1 MKRIINAANRLP
13 VTIGR
18 KITASS
24 GGLVSAMAGLEG
36 TFETLWI
43 GWPGPACS
51 SGRRAQKI
59 KDILS
64 KDYNSVPV
72 FLTHKEAQGYY
83 QGLSNSS
90 LWPMLHYMTNYF
102 EYEKHWLEDYENV
115 NNKFADE
122 ICSVIK
128 PGDMVWVHDYHLM
141 LLPAILR
148 KRKPRLKI
156 GFFLHTPF
164 PSYEIFRA
172 HPARQSLIQGVL
184 GADLIGFHTFGY
196 MRHFR
201 STVMRLLGLEC
212 SMNTIEVNKRM
223 VTLGVFPIG
232 ANAKAF
238 EKELKTERYRHRL
251 EHFKKVYSSRKIV
264 LGVERL
270 DYTKGVP
277 QRLRAIDKF
286 LENYK
291 DKGKVCFI
299 FIAVPT
305 RDKVRQYKD
314 LKQEVQSLVGHINGK
329 HATIDNT
336 PINYI
341 YQSVCFTDLCA
352 LYSLADVCLV
362 TPYADGMN
370 LVAKEYVVCKQGKG
384 GTLVLSEFT
393 GASNELFKSLKINPY
408 DIEQIS
414 ATLEQALEM
423 PPKEQLKRMDGMYE
437 RVIEYDAVYWANS
450 FLNELE
456 AVTKFRSGG
465 YKKTQRPKLAQKLK
479 ETFRPGSKIALFLDY
494 DGTLRKFH
502 DNPDGAVPTKSI
514 KQLFR
519 ILSKYQNIDT
529 HVISGRKGSTLEEWL
544 GGYPVTL
551 IGEHGFSC
559 RPRGEDE
566 WVSLCEASDFTWKQR
581 IREMLEYFVGIV
593 PGSFIEEKISAM
605 VWHYRRTDPEFG
617 EWRAKQLVIN
627 LSEMLSNLPIEVHHG
642 KKIVEIS
649 SMQVN
654 KGRALQNMVAGKN
667 YDYVVCMGDDYTDES
682 MFRLSMS
689 NMISIK
695 VGKGDTSAMY
705 RVSSPAVL
713 LTTLKKALK

>member
-1 MKRIINAANRLP
+1 
-13 VTIGR
+13 
-18 KITASS
+18 
-24 GGLVSAMAGLEG
+24 
-36 TFETLWI
+36 
-43 GWPGPACS
+43 
-51 SGRRAQKI
+51 
-59 KDILS
+59 
-64 KDYNSVPV
+64 
-72 FLTHKEAQGYY
+72 
-83 QGLSNSS
+83 
-90 LWPMLHYMTNYF
+90 
-102 EYEKHWLEDYENV
+102 
-115 NNKFADE
+115 
-122 ICSVIK
+122 
-128 PGDMVWVHDYHLM
+128 
-141 LLPAILR
+141 
-148 KRKPRLKI
+148 
-156 GFFLHTPF
+156 
-164 PSYEIFRA
+164 
-172 HPARQSLIQGVL
+172 
-184 GADLIGFHTFGY
+184 
-196 MRHFR
+196 
-201 STVMRLLGLEC
+201 
-212 SMNTIEVNKRM
+212 MNTIEVNKRM